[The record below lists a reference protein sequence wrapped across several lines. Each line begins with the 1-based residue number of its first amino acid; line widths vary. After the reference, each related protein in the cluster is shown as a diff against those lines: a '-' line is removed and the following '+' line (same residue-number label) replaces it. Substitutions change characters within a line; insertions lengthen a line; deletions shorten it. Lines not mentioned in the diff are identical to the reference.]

1 MTRARKP
8 IANDGMSFLQLMPF
22 PAANPWNWWALAAP
36 QNALRAT
43 AHTLNATL
51 QAWRIGADSMR
62 ALVREQQDMLMAMMD
77 ASTASA
83 YDAAPQQD
91 NAPEH
96 APANTEADF
105 VTPML
110 EVTRA
115 YSRAGRA
122 FIVAQRQSMRA
133 FTGAEKPH

>member
-8 IANDGMSFLQLMPF
+8 AANDGMSFLQLMPF

-36 QNALRAT
+36 QNAVRAT
-43 AHTLNATL
+43 AHTLKATL

-62 ALVREQQDMLMAMMD
+62 ALVREQQDMLMSMMD
-77 ASTASA
+77 ASTAPA
-83 YDAAPQQD
+83 EDAAPDQAEADQ
-91 NAPEH
+91 PL
-96 APANTEADF
+96 ANTEADF

-115 YSRAGRA
+115 YSRAGKA